1 MLNVKTQLVLT
12 SANASLD
19 ILVMDERAQMLMN
32 ATSVSIIVVTMH
44 VATMPLVLIIV
55 VVLKDSKEM
64 ACHVK
69 M

>member
-44 VATMPLVLIIV
+44 VAAMPLVLIIV